1 MFNPYRVFIFFDFS
15 SVNSYLT
22 LAGFR
27 GIEISRTILK
37 GLNVNNIRQSLVKER
52 VIFPPSKTPKVFN
65 KGTNDWNLLFSLDF

>member
-1 MFNPYRVFIFFDFS
+1 IFFDFS

-52 VIFPPSKTPKVFN
+52 IILPPSKTPKVFN
-65 KGTNDWNLLFSLDF
+65 KETRNRNLLFLLDYYLFKI